1 MRRTNGRAYHRT
13 GMLCAMFIVS
23 VILFC
28 YPAPSAQAGL
38 WDWME
43 GISEMPKEFNELK
56 GQYNQ
61 MEQSLKDSQQRYQ
74 EMTDKLNGENDQL
87 RQQNE
92 QLMNRL
98 LLLEEQELKQ
108 KQQVRKI
115 FITIA
120 TGVGLL
126 LLYFVLT
133 RVMRVMV
140 WSRHRSR

>member
-1 MRRTNGRAYHRT
+1 MRRVKRSAYHRA
-13 GMLCAMFIVS
+13 GMLCAMLIMS
-23 VILFC
+23 VMLFC

-56 GQYNQ
+56 GQYDQ
-61 MEQSLKDSQQRYQ
+61 MEQSLKDSQQRYH

-87 RQQNE
+87 RKQNE
-92 QLMNRL
+92 ELMNRL

-108 KQQVRKI
+108 KQQVRRI

-120 TGVGLL
+120 TAVGLL
-126 LLYFVLT
+126 MLYFVMT